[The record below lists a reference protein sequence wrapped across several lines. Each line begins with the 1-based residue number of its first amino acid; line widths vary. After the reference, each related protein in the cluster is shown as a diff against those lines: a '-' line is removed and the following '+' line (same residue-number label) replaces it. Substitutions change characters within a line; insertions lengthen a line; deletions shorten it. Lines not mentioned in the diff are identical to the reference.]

1 MASNFQISDDESS
14 DTGGNS
20 GAAGRWQRGNQ
31 GKITATDSGY
41 SVLAATTTAS
51 CVLLVLITAMP
62 ATTITTTVPTKTA
75 SDAFEAAQGRTALW
89 QFP

>member
-14 DTGGNS
+14 EAGGNS
-20 GAAGRWQRGNQ
+20 GTAGRWQRGNQ
-31 GKITATDSGY
+31 GKITTTDSGY

-51 CVLLVLITAMP
+51 CVLLVLINA
-62 ATTITTTVPTKTA
+62 ITTTVPTKTA

-89 QFP
+89 QLP